1 MRISYES
8 FVENPRRAVE
18 GILDVLR
25 EDGRKLPFT
34 GERDAELGISHT
46 VSGNPNRFQSGPVR
60 LRPDDEW
67 ISRMRPR
74 DKTLVT
80 LLTLPLLA
88 RYGYRISAGNA
99 PVG

>member
-1 MRISYES
+1 MWLSRRDLLQL
-8 FVENPRRAVE
+8 VER
-18 GILDVLR
+18 GLDADLR
-25 EDGRKLPFT
+25 YACVYG
-34 GERDAELGISHT
+34 